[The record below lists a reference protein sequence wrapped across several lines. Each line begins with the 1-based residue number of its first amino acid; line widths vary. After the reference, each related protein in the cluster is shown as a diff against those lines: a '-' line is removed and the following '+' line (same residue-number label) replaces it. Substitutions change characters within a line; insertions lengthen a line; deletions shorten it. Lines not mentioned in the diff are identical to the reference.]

1 MIFSV
6 VVLVVDCCQDD
17 LVEYALFCKADCPNS
32 RRLAWTIRVREL
44 HSPKV
49 TFISRLLPLKKA

>member
-17 LVEYALFCKADCPNS
+17 LVEYALFCKKRIVRTHVDS
-32 RRLAWTIRVREL
+32 RGQSV
-44 HSPKV
+44 
-49 TFISRLLPLKKA
+49 